1 MMVGSHRVARA
12 TINLLVLAALLLFL
26 VPILQTIFTSI
37 KPDTEIYKTPVH
49 LWPAHPTM
57 AHFVKVLTRLRTD
70 FFNFFRNSIVVT
82 SVSVTLMLFL
92 GSMAAY
98 GLARIDFR
106 GKSLFIFF
114 VSFLVAIPLIITV
127 IPIFMLETALRVKN
141 TNIGLIMPYTAVYMP
156 VPLFIIYAS
165 FLRVPGEL
173 EDAAKIDGCT
183 RFFVYSRI
191 FLPLSVGGMVAA
203 GIVAFLNC
211 WGEFPLA
218 LILNTKRSATTLPIG
233 IMLVN
238 AEEQAWA
245 LGPMSAVMIL
255 SIILP
260 MTLYFSLQRYFVRG
274 LMEGSLKG

>member
-1 MMVGSHRVARA
+1 MVGSRRLARA
-12 TINLLVLAALLLFL
+12 IVNVLVLAALLLFL

-37 KPDTEIYKTPVH
+37 KPDIEIYKTPVR
-49 LWPAHPTM
+49 LWPAHPTT

-70 FFNFFRNSIVVT
+70 FLNFFRNSIVVT

-106 GKSLFIFF
+106 GKALFIFF
-114 VSFLVAIPLIITV
+114 VSFLVSIPLIITV

-173 EDAAKIDGCT
+173 EDAAKIDGCG

-191 FLPLSVGGMVAA
+191 FVPLSVGGMVAA